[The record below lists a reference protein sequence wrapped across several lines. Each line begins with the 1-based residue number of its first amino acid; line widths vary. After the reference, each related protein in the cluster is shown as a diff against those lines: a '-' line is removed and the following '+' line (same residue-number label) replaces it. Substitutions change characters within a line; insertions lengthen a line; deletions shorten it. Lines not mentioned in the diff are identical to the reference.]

1 MGNKRTRKQN
11 KGKRRT
17 RKYGGENSPESSPST
32 KSDTS
37 SKKSRTSHTDRQY
50 IGEPD
55 DTNLI
60 SQDTE
65 IDNDGKSPNIS
76 SVSSIQK
83 VDDTNYI
90 SIDGEPE
97 LRLQT
102 GNCNTCYGIIRH
114 ILYKTKMPKTK
125 PIGYKAQSRR
135 DKLNS
140 RIIKILQAQIPPYP
154 IA

>member
-1 MGNKRTRKQN
+1 MGNKRTRRYN
-11 KGKRRT
+11 KRTRRT

-32 KSDTS
+32 KSETA
-37 SKKSRTSHTDRQY
+37 SKLSITSRTNRQY
-50 IGEPD
+50 FGEPD
-55 DTNLI
+55 NTFLI
-60 SQDTE
+60 LQDTE
-65 IDNDGKSPNIS
+65 IEKVGKSPNIS

-125 PIGYKAQSRR
+125 PIRYKARTRR

-140 RIIKILQAQIPPYP
+140 RIIKILQAQIPPIP
-154 IA
+154 

>member
-1 MGNKRTRKQN
+1 MGKRTRRYNKRT
-11 KGKRRT
+11 RRT
-17 RKYGGENSPESSPST
+17 RKYVGENSPESSPST
-32 KSDTS
+32 KSETS
-37 SKKSRTSHTDRQY
+37 SKLSVTSRTNRQY

-55 DTNLI
+55 NTFLI

-65 IDNDGKSPNIS
+65 NENVGKSPNIS